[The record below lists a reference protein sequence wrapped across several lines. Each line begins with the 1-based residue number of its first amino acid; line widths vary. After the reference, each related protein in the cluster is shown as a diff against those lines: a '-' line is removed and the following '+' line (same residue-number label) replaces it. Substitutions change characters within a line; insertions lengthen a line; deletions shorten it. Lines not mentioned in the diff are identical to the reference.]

1 MKILREINL
10 TWQKWIMFARTKM
23 PLSLAN
29 LFEEG
34 LMEFMANHG
43 SQNFRVNDLFYL
55 LKKILKNEAQGKICW
70 LFSQDDIP
78 FLIGKGFNLVL
89 CK

>member
-43 SQNFRVNDLFYL
+43 SQNFRFNDLFYL
-55 LKKILKNEAQGKICW
+55 
-70 LFSQDDIP
+70 
-78 FLIGKGFNLVL
+78 
-89 CK
+89 

>member
-1 MKILREINL
+1 MKILCEINF

-29 LFEEG
+29 LLEEG

-43 SQNFRVNDLFYL
+43 SQNFRVNHLFYFKNIL
-55 LKKILKNEAQGKICW
+55 FIKKLVKN
-70 LFSQDDIP
+70 
-78 FLIGKGFNLVL
+78 
-89 CK
+89 